1 MASPEVLKATTAH
14 EIARA
19 EITEAETLVFEGRV
33 LSQTGKL
40 TMNPGEFYFRPN
52 AIDVDEPLPKSF
64 FARFFWKLTGR
75 KPTHGIVILNTIV
88 IACPFC
94 AQPILTT
101 FSHKITSRDPLTIDR
116 QIACPYSKAEGTHA
130 FSIKDGNI
138 MPA

>member
-1 MASPEVLKATTAH
+1 MQAPEVLKATTAH
-14 EIARA
+14 EIDRA

-40 TMNPGEFYFRPN
+40 TMSPGEFYFRPN
-52 AIDVDEPLPKSF
+52 AVPFEDQAPKSF
-64 FARFFWKLTGR
+64 LTRLVWKLRGM
-75 KPTHGIVILNTIV
+75 KAKHGIKIIHTIV

-116 QIACPYSKAEGTHA
+116 QIACPYSK
-130 FSIKDGNI
+130 
-138 MPA
+138 

>member
-1 MASPEVLKATTAH
+1 MQDPEVLKATTAH
-14 EIARA
+14 EIDRA

-33 LSQTGKL
+33 LSQTGRL

-52 AIDVDEPLPKSF
+52 AVPFEDQAPKSF
-64 FARFFWKLTGR
+64 FTRLFWRLRGK
-75 KPTHGIVILNTIV
+75 KAKHGFKFVSTII

-101 FSHKITSRDPLTIDR
+101 FSHIIINRSPLTIDQR
-116 QIACPYSKAEGTHA
+116 IACPYSKAESTHA